1 MNDKRPEESQFY
13 DISMRGTSPDL
24 DNVHLYTDRRE
35 IIIDTRMSFDIEYE
49 GISGTS
55 HFFASLLSSV
65 ILSAI
70 QAFKRE
76 SIELDEIE
84 GIVRAQLTNPLRMI
98 PVRGYE
104 DPCDFTDITIKL
116 FYYADSDPKAMDD
129 LIRKSQE
136 SNPIY
141 RLVNRASS
149 VKLETECV
157 L

>member
-1 MNDKRPEESQFY
+1 MNDTRPEESQFY

-49 GISGTS
+49 GISGAS
-55 HFFASLLSSV
+55 HFFASLLSSI
-65 ILSAI
+65 ILTAI
-70 QAFKRE
+70 QEFKRE

-84 GIVRAQLTNPLRMI
+84 GIVQARLTNPLRMI

-104 DPCDFTDITIKL
+104 DPCDFTDISIKL
-116 FYYADSDPKAMDD
+116 FYYADGNPKAMDD
-129 LIRKSQE
+129 LIRKSQA

-141 RLVNRASS
+141 RLVNQATPIN
-149 VKLETECV
+149 LETEWV